1 MGSSYTTTCICI
13 SSLNNPWIICG
24 GNYNNNYSD
33 GTTINFPYE
42 MQDKNYTIIS
52 DYIRDDTTYE
62 TGADIVTRKY
72 NRTTTGFKTRLTA
85 ATNIDQTYGNSRP
98 WCWTVFGYIKS

>member
-1 MGSSYTTTCICI
+1 M
-13 SSLNNPWIICG
+13 NNPWIICG

-62 TGADIVTRKY
+62 SGSDIVTRKY

-85 ATNIDQTYGNSRP
+85 ATGVDQTYGNSRP
-98 WCWTVFGYIKS
+98 WCWIVMGYIKK